1 MGHSNGNPPP
11 VRRETTGF
19 EHNRHEK
26 YLPDSNFQVLY
37 SFLVDPTFVNLGEG
51 QPGRIVMN
59 NAAPMSGTSEADIEV
74 RGGVGIA
81 HTLSGPFKY
90 DGGIIYGANDF
101 VTLPQPLI
109 DTLSSLGFTTFI
121 DDIISSGLKKKLSDT
136 PAVTVFTFAN
146 SSKTFSID
154 INEYT
159 ITGFLGYS
167 PKLVDQRSLKNNAGK
182 TLTFKYKHGS
192 LFVNDTRV

>member
-1 MGHSNGNPPP
+1 
-11 VRRETTGF
+11 
-19 EHNRHEK
+19 
-26 YLPDSNFQVLY
+26 
-37 SFLVDPTFVNLGEG
+37 
-51 QPGRIVMN
+51 
-59 NAAPMSGTSEADIEV
+59 
-74 RGGVGIA
+74 
-81 HTLSGPFKY
+81 KY

-192 LFVNDTRV
+192 LFVNDTRVVRSDITSKNGVVHQLEKVSCSPCEQSEHG